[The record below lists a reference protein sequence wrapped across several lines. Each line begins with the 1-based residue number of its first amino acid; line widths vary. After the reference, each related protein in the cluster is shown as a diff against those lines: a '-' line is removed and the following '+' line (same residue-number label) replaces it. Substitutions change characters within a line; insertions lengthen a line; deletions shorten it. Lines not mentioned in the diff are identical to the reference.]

1 MLGVRNPS
9 GSLPKP
15 TSIVE
20 MFFVCMDKIVTF
32 LIDGD
37 KQQT

>member
-1 MLGVRNPS
+1 MLGFRNPS
-9 GSLPKP
+9 GSLTRPI
-15 TSIVE
+15 SIVE
-20 MFFVCMDKIVTF
+20 TFFVCMDEIVTF